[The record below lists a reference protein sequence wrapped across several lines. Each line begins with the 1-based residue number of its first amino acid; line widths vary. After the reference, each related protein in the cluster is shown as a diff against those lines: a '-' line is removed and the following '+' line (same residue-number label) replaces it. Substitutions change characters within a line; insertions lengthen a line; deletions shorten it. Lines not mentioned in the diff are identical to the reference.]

1 MKALRDLTF
10 GLLSAIAS
18 GVIVLGALSLALIEG
33 TPLQPTI
40 DSSSITSIPQARTQA
55 QQLVIGTITPSTPA
69 VITSAPAPA
78 LPTACPSPT
87 GWELYTI
94 QPGDSV
100 QQLAEKHDITPDTLR
115 DANCLG
121 SDVLLP
127 TYTLYLPALPPTST
141 PSISPATVTPI
152 PCGPP
157 WGWVTRIVRYGDT
170 LFKLSL
176 SYGVSVPQIQ
186 FANCMGTSTYIRAGQ
201 SLYLPNVIPLRTAV
215 PTKTFTVTATAT
227 LFTPSQTSISLTL
240 TRTATQTYT
249 FTPTF
254 TPTIT
259 ATPTNTPTYTITPSY
274 TPTYTPTPTPT
285 MTPSF
290 TPIPTE
296 TETPTEPA
304 SEEP

>member
-1 MKALRDLTF
+1 MKVLRDLTF

-33 TPLQPTI
+33 LPLQPTI
-40 DSSSITSIPQARTQA
+40 DSSSITSIPQVHSQVQEQVT
-55 QQLVIGTITPSTPA
+55 GTITPTAPTVTTA
-69 VITSAPAPA
+69 APAPA

-87 GWELYTI
+87 GWVLYTI

-100 QQLAEKHDITPDTLR
+100 QQLAEQHDITPDTLR

-152 PCGPP
+152 PCGPS
-157 WGWVTRIVRYGDT
+157 WGWVPYVVRYGDT

-176 SYGVSVPQIQ
+176 AYGVSVPQIQ
-186 FANCMGTSTYIRAGQ
+186 FANCMGSSTYIRAGQ

-215 PTKTFTVTATAT
+215 PTKTFTVTVTAT
-227 LFTPSQTSISLTL
+227 LFTPSQTSITL
-240 TRTATQTYT
+240 TPTRTSLRPLPLRPHLHRPSQLHQQTL
-249 FTPTF
+249 PRL
-254 TPTIT
+254 P
-259 ATPTNTPTYTITPSY
+259 
-274 TPTYTPTPTPT
+274 
-285 MTPSF
+285 
-290 TPIPTE
+290 
-296 TETPTEPA
+296 
-304 SEEP
+304 